1 MRLWRRMR
9 SRDRRRPTRTEA
21 GGELIKRAPRFCAVI
36 ARLTSGGYNP
46 LVQGT
51 VEVNADELRTL
62 MRVPG
67 GAMMNTPLTPIH
79 AGKKMADESFPL
91 RVVNTREGKHGGTAW
106 STPFSERSL
115 RQPQDGAG
123 ERRTRLA
130 IINSHLLT
138 NLLNEPE
145 DAGLTGGTR
154 SLTRRLLGLNVIT
167 AYAVSSEKE
176 VTESIVQVDVA

>member
-1 MRLWRRMR
+1 
-9 SRDRRRPTRTEA
+9 
-21 GGELIKRAPRFCAVI
+21 
-36 ARLTSGGYNP
+36 
-46 LVQGT
+46 
-51 VEVNADELRTL
+51 
-62 MRVPG
+62 
-67 GAMMNTPLTPIH
+67 MMNTPLTPIH